1 MDLCARVVK
10 VVCETDAENVFFWQF
25 LVFAGLDLLYWVT
38 SLSTVHPR
46 CKRPALNLDGS
57 ICNAVSAE
65 SMKQERDEG
74 MGCCGY
80 KIMRYNWQ

>member
-46 CKRPALNLDGS
+46 FKRPALHLDGS

-65 SMKQERDEG
+65 SLEQEKEMMAWVVMVR
-74 MGCCGY
+74 
-80 KIMRYNWQ
+80 K